1 MDGDL
6 EGDRQKGVHVLKVF
20 REVDLVWLRF
30 QGIQD
35 LELINK
41 DSNARQV
48 QLTIFLA
55 LSFALNGWSSQLTN

>member
-35 LELINK
+35 LELIKK